1 MNNLFIFSSVGS
13 SFSDEY
19 KNSVYE
25 SWQLDQHDSG
35 CVIYNKEDRFD
46 YAEYFDTS
54 ICHSGFKFPNFFY
67 FLDYFPDILDNYN
80 YFAIIDDDLL
90 FNNSDVFNQCCL
102 IGSKNNLDVVS
113 ISNDNKKKKSPYS
126 IMMRY
131 GSDEPTLW
139 ITNFCEMGFMII
151 KKDFL
156 TKIIQRYCEID
167 CKVQDYGFDWF
178 ISHLAIEYNKKI
190 GIIKHLSYSNPVN
203 QKRSIAW
210 YKKDDSTPKELRY
223 IKPIIY
229 EKCII

>member
-1 MNNLFIFSSVGS
+1 MGEVFIFSSVGS
-13 SFSDEY
+13 SFSEEY

-35 CVIYNKEDRFD
+35 CVIYNKEDRFN

-54 ICHSGFKFPNFFY
+54 IFHSGFKFPNFFY
-67 FLDYFPDILDNYN
+67 FLDHFPDILDNYN

-90 FNNSDVFNQCCL
+90 FNNSNVFDQCHL
-102 IGSKNNLDVVS
+102 ISLNNNLDVVS
-113 ISNDNKKKKSPYS
+113 ISNDNKKKKSSYS
-126 IMMRY
+126 IMRY
-131 GSDEPTLW
+131 HSDEPTLW

-156 TKIIQRYCEID
+156 TKIIQRYYEVD

-203 QKRSIAW
+203 KKRSIAW
-210 YKKDDSTPKELRY
+210 YKSDYNTPKELRSV
-223 IKPIIY
+223 KPKIY
-229 EKCII
+229 EERKI

>member
-113 ISNDNKKKKSPYS
+113 ISNDNKKKKSSYH
-126 IMMRY
+126 IMRY
-131 GSDEPTLW
+131 DSDEPTLW
-139 ITNFCEMGFMII
+139 ITNFCEMGFMMI